1 MAALQPTDNC
11 CGRIDAVAVVWDGG
25 ATAARA
31 LTGARLLLEQASRVV
46 LISVT
51 DDKQIDER
59 SRDHLASA
67 FGKAGFAVDVVAMQ
81 AKGDSPAS
89 VIQSMAPERKADLL
103 VAGAFGHSRLRE
115 FISEGSHGRC

>member
-1 MAALQPTDNC
+1 M
-11 CGRIDAVAVVWDGG
+11 
-25 ATAARA
+25 
-31 LTGARLLLEQASRVV
+31 LLEQASRVV